1 MELRTNQS
9 STMQDGSAG
18 GRLEACIP
26 QPDQKQPI
34 AYIVKSW
41 PRLSETFIL
50 NEVLAIERR
59 GVSLRIF
66 SVKDPNL
73 EPVHARV
80 AQVRAKVNYLSLPRH
95 WKPALRA
102 NLCVLYR
109 QPGRYCQVLLRAIVQ
124 TVRHRSLAAV
134 RHFLKAGYL
143 ADILFREPVAHL
155 HAHFVTSPALVAM
168 FTHQLIGIPYTLT
181 AHAKDIYLAPP
192 DRLLPKL
199 QRAQAVITCTEFN
212 RRYLM
217 EHFGTALD
225 GKLHCVHHGLDLSQF
240 KFLWPSASDP
250 EAPLILCVA
259 RLVPKK
265 GLNDLIAAADLLRR
279 RGRSF
284 KVEIIGNGP
293 LREALENGVTQL
305 GLNDQLRL
313 LGALP
318 HESVCDAYQRASMFV
333 LPCVV
338 TADGDRDGIPN
349 VLLEAMASGV
359 PVVSTAVSGIPE
371 LIDAEHDG
379 LLVRPNNPAMLADAI
394 DRLLSC
400 PELSERLARAART
413 KIEASFSMDHGTSR
427 LLALFQHETV
437 DESCPSS
444 LKVAP
449 VAERWQLSRG
459 QR

>member
-1 MELRTNQS
+1 MKR
-9 STMQDGSAG
+9 
-18 GRLEACIP
+18 CIP
-26 QPDQKQPI
+26 RPDQKRPI

-50 NEVLAIERR
+50 NEVLAIEQR

-80 AQVRAKVNYLSLPRH
+80 AQVRAEVNYLSLPRH
-95 WKPALRA
+95 WKPALQG

-109 QPGRYCQVLLRAIVQ
+109 QPGRYCQTLLRAIAQ
-124 TVRHRSLAAV
+124 AIRHLSFAAV

-168 FTHQLIGIPYTLT
+168 YTHQLIGISYTLT

-217 EHFGTALD
+217 EHFGPALD
-225 GKLHCVHHGLDLSQF
+225 GKLHCIRHGLDLSQF
-240 KFLWPSASDP
+240 KFRWPPASGL
-250 EAPLILCVA
+250 EAPLILSVA

-265 GLNDLIAAADLLRR
+265 GLNDLIVAADILRR

-293 LREALENGVTQL
+293 LREALETRVMQL
-305 GLNDQLRL
+305 GLNDRVRL

-318 HESVCDAYQRASMFV
+318 HESVCGAYQRASMFV
-333 LPCVV
+333 LPCIV

-349 VLLEAMASGV
+349 VLPEAMASGV

-379 LLVRPNNPAMLADAI
+379 LLVPPNSPAMLADAI
-394 DRLLSC
+394 DRLLTC
-400 PELSERLARAART
+400 PELSERLVRAART

-427 LLALFQHETV
+427 LLALFEHHTA
-437 DESCPSS
+437 DESSPSS
-444 LKVAP
+444 LEVAH
-449 VAERWQLSRG
+449 VAERGGPGRG
-459 QR
+459 NDEDSVSLYR